1 VTNGRIG
8 SAERPTPSDS
18 ELDRAAPKL
27 AGGREVRVGIF
38 VLLGVIAVLGVLFLM
53 TDPATFRGRYM
64 VFTEVPD
71 AGGIRRGDPVLM
83 RGVSIGRVHE
93 FALSETGVVITLEI
107 EGEWGIPSDSRTVL
121 AGTDFLG
128 GRPVNVEPGRSS
140 ENLPPGGFMPGAA
153 EEGVIDM
160 AGSIGDEARETM
172 ERVRSLLADTTIA
185 GVQGSVR
192 ELEDLLASLSAM
204 TDEQSVRL
212 SELSS
217 SLVRS
222 AGQVEELTASEE
234 LPRTLARMDSTFA
247 ELRATSARLS
257 NASLALG
264 SILGRIDRGQG
275 TLGRL
280 TTDDGLYMR
289 LDSTL
294 TEISNLARDLRE
306 NPERYI
312 NVSIF

>member
-8 SAERPTPSDS
+8 SAGRPTPSDS

-38 VLLGVIAVLGVLFLM
+38 VLVGVVAVLAVLFLM
-53 TDPATFRGRYM
+53 TDPATFRGRYL
-64 VFTEVPD
+64 VLTEVPD

-83 RGVSIGRVHE
+83 RGVSIGRVHD
-93 FALSETGVVITLEI
+93 FALSDDGVVITLEV
-107 EGEWGIPSDSRTVL
+107 EGEWDIPADSRTVL
-121 AGTDFLG
+121 GGVDFLG
-128 GRPVNVEPGRSS
+128 GRPVNVVPGLSTEPLAAGA
-140 ENLPPGGFMPGAA
+140 FMPGST
-153 EEGVIDM
+153 EEGVMDM
-160 AGSIGDEARETM
+160 AGSIGEEARATM
-172 ERVRSLLADTTIA
+172 GRVRSLLADTTIA

-192 ELEDLLASLSAM
+192 ELEDLLNSLSAM
-204 TDEQSVRL
+204 TDEQSARL
-212 SELSS
+212 SELSE

-247 ELRATSARLS
+247 ELRVTSARLS
-257 NASLALG
+257 RASAALG
-264 SILGRIDRGQG
+264 SVLGRIERGEG

-280 TTDDGLYMR
+280 TTDESLYMR

-294 TEISNLARDLRE
+294 TEIANLARDLRE
-306 NPERYI
+306 NPSRYI

>member
-1 VTNGRIG
+1 
-8 SAERPTPSDS
+8 
-18 ELDRAAPKL
+18 
-27 AGGREVRVGIF
+27 VGIF
-38 VLLGVIAVLGVLFLM
+38 VLLGVVAVLAVLFLM
-53 TDPATFRGRYM
+53 TDPATFRGRYLVM
-64 VFTEVPD
+64 TEVPD

-93 FALSETGVVITLEI
+93 FALSDTGVIITLEI
-107 EGEWGIPSDSRTVL
+107 EGEWEIPSDSRTVL
-121 AGTDFLG
+121 AGGDFLG
-128 GRPVNVEPGRSS
+128 GRPVNVIPGRSR
-140 ENLPPGGFMPGAA
+140 EPLPPGGFMPGAT
-153 EEGVIDM
+153 EEGVMDL
-160 AGSIGDEARETM
+160 AGSIGEEARETM
-172 ERVRSLLADTTIA
+172 ERVRTLISDTTIA
-185 GVQGSVR
+185 GVQGSVV
-192 ELEDLLASLSAM
+192 ELEELLRSLSEM

-212 SELSS
+212 SELSA

-257 NASLALG
+257 SASQALG
-264 SILGRIDRGQG
+264 SILARLERGEG

-280 TTDDGLYMR
+280 TTDESLYMR

-294 TEISNLARDLRE
+294 TEIANLARDLRE

>member
-1 VTNGRIG
+1 
-8 SAERPTPSDS
+8 
-18 ELDRAAPKL
+18 
-27 AGGREVRVGIF
+27 
-38 VLLGVIAVLGVLFLM
+38 
-53 TDPATFRGRYM
+53 M

-107 EGEWGIPSDSRTVL
+107 EGQWGIPSDSRTVL
-121 AGTDFLG
+121 EGGDFLG
-128 GRPVNVEPGRSS
+128 GRPVNVVPGRSS
-140 ENLPPGGFMPGAA
+140 ENLPAGGFMPGST
-153 EEGVIDM
+153 EEGVMDL

-172 ERVRSLLADTTIA
+172 ERVRALMSDTTIA

-192 ELEDLLASLSAM
+192 ELEELLNSLSEV

-212 SELSS
+212 SELSA

-222 AGQVEELTASEE
+222 AGQVEDLTASEE

-257 NASLALG
+257 SASLALG
-264 SILGRIDRGQG
+264 AILTRIDRGEG

-280 TTDDGLYMR
+280 SNDESLYMR

-294 TEISNLARDLRE
+294 TEIANLARDMRE
-306 NPERYI
+306 NPGRYI

>member
-1 VTNGRIG
+1 MTNGRIG
-8 SAERPTPSDS
+8 VGGRPTPSDS
-18 ELDRAAPKL
+18 ELERAAPKL

-93 FALSETGVVITLEI
+93 FALNETGVVITLEI

-128 GRPVNVEPGRSS
+128 GRPVNVVPGRSS
-140 ENLPPGGFMPGAA
+140 ENLPPGAFMPGAA

-192 ELEDLLASLSAM
+192 ELEELLGSLSAM

-212 SELSS
+212 SELSQ

-257 NASLALG
+257 NASLVLG
-264 SILGRIDRGQG
+264 SILTRIERGEG

-280 TTDDGLYMR
+280 TTDESLYMR

-294 TEISNLARDLRE
+294 TEIANLARDLRE
-306 NPERYI
+306 NPDRYI

>member
-1 VTNGRIG
+1 
-8 SAERPTPSDS
+8 
-18 ELDRAAPKL
+18 
-27 AGGREVRVGIF
+27 
-38 VLLGVIAVLGVLFLM
+38 
-53 TDPATFRGRYM
+53 
-64 VFTEVPD
+64 
-71 AGGIRRGDPVLM
+71 
-83 RGVSIGRVHE
+83 
-93 FALSETGVVITLEI
+93 
-107 EGEWGIPSDSRTVL
+107 
-121 AGTDFLG
+121 
-128 GRPVNVEPGRSS
+128 
-140 ENLPPGGFMPGAA
+140 MPGET
-153 EEGVIDM
+153 EEGVMEVADT
-160 AGSIGDEARETM
+160 IGDEARETM

-185 GVQGSVR
+185 GVQGSVA
-192 ELEDLLASLSAM
+192 ELEELLSSLSEM

-212 SELSS
+212 SELSE

-257 NASLALG
+257 TASEALG
-264 SILGRIDRGQG
+264 TILARLERGEG

-280 TTDDGLYMR
+280 TTDESLYMR

-294 TEISNLARDLRE
+294 TEIANLARDLRE